1 MLGCRWTTSGGAATV
16 NLLFHTLRPTDT
28 DDRAVAPAS
37 ERPAR
42 CRRLTKG
49 ATMVDFSSEFGTK
62 AAQRLSQEGI
72 IWLVTVRQDRTPQPS
87 PVWFLW
93 DGETFLIYSQPDTQ
107 KLRNIAGSPKVSLHL
122 RGDAWGN
129 DITIITG
136 DARIDEA
143 APLVREVPEFVKKY
157 VDDLKSA
164 KSLEDF
170 DRIMD
175 GYSVAIR
182 VTPTGLRGF

>member
-1 MLGCRWTTSGGAATV
+1 MI
-16 NLLFHTLRPTDT
+16 
-28 DDRAVAPAS
+28 
-37 ERPAR
+37 
-42 CRRLTKG
+42 
-49 ATMVDFSSEFGTK
+49 DFSSELGAK

-72 IWLVTVRQDRTPQPS
+72 IWLVTVRHDRTPQPS

-93 DGETFLIYSQPDTQ
+93 DGETFLIYSQPGTQ
-107 KLRNIAGSPKVSLHL
+107 KLRNIAGSATVALHL

-129 DITIITG
+129 DITIVTG
-136 DARIDEA
+136 DARIDHD
-143 APLVREVPEFVKKY
+143 APLVREVPAFVKKY
-157 VDDLKSA
+157 VADLKSA

-175 GYSVAIR
+175 GYTVAIR